1 MHIPKEAKMAKKQQ
15 IEVPFNML
23 DAQYRSAN
31 LQEHVD
37 NPLIEAL
44 PPFRQAAELIHEFGR
59 YPHITDDERRL
70 PKATRML
77 AISRLNAYL
86 EPLTCHLDVI
96 DKIGLIVRA
105 SYTHRNPLN
114 DAYRRWLVGLY
125 REAMEG
131 KIRALDGS
139 TPSTAPSFA
148 LFGVSGVGKS
158 TVIERA
164 LSFLPQLLRH
174 EKHQFVQVV
183 WLKLDCPLDGSLKQ
197 LLYGMLSKLDNML
210 GTSYRK
216 TVGRGRTVD
225 ELIDGVAKVAA
236 QHHLGLLV
244 IDEIQNLLDASG
256 VGQAKMLNFFVTFAN
271 DAKIPMVTVGTP
283 RALSLL
289 EGTFREARRVGDLGT
304 YVWESLSEDEEWSH
318 FLEGLWKYQ
327 WTEQVAPLTPALE
340 SCMYKHTQGIHALVV
355 RLFQLTQ
362 LQAISDGTE
371 CLSEALIDDVAS
383 NRFKLVAPMLD
394 ALRRGDNKAIEK
406 FEDLLNN
413 GLIALGEDVE
423 REAKLSLLKEQA
435 QSRNQNSA
443 ERLRTVSTL
452 IAMGLEQDRMQG
464 AVNSLF
470 DSTPDLIC
478 SAAVRMILERL
489 DEGGEPKVKT
499 AGKSL
504 KEIVESAGVSGASPA
519 DTLASAGIVA
529 NEAKV
534 A

>member
-1 MHIPKEAKMAKKQQ
+1 MAKKPQ
-15 IEVPFNML
+15 IEAPFNML
-23 DAQYRSAN
+23 DAQYRPAD
-31 LQEHVD
+31 LPEHAG

-44 PPFRQAAELIHEFGR
+44 PQFRQAGELIREFGR
-59 YPHITDDERRL
+59 YPHITDDERKL
-70 PKATRML
+70 PKATRMM
-77 AISRLNAYL
+77 AVSRLNTYL

-105 SYTHRNPLN
+105 GYTHRNPLN
-114 DAYRRWLVGLY
+114 DAYRKWLVSLY

-131 KIRALDGS
+131 EIRALGKS

-158 TVIERA
+158 TVVERA
-164 LSFLPQLLRH
+164 LSFLPQLVRH
-174 EKHQFVQVV
+174 EKHHFVQVV
-183 WLKLDCPLDGSLKQ
+183 WMKLDCPLDGSLKQ
-197 LLYGMLSKLDNML
+197 LLHGMLSKLDNML

-216 TVGRGRTVD
+216 IIGRGRTVD
-225 ELIDGVAKVAA
+225 ELVDDVAKVAA

-271 DAKIPMVTVGTP
+271 EAKIPVVTVGTT

-289 EGTFREARRVGDLGT
+289 EGTFREARRVGDHGT
-304 YVWESLSEDEEWSH
+304 YIWDALSEGDEWTH
-318 FLEGLWKYQ
+318 FLKSLWKYQ
-327 WTEQVAPLTPALE
+327 WTAQVVPLTPAIE

-371 CLSEALIDDVAS
+371 CLSEALIDDVAL
-383 NRFKLVAPMLD
+383 RMFKLVAPMLE
-394 ALRRGDNKAIEK
+394 ALRKGDKEAVK
-406 FEDLLNN
+406 KYEDLLNK
-413 GLIALGEDVE
+413 GLTELGKDVD

-435 QSRNQNSA
+435 QSRNQGSA
-443 ERLRTVSTL
+443 ERFHTVSAL
-452 IAMGLEQDRMQG
+452 IAMGLEQDRVQE

-470 DSTPDLIC
+470 DSMPGLNC

-489 DEGGEPKVKT
+489 DEGRGPKMET

-504 KEIVESAGVSGASPA
+504 KEIVGSAAASGASPA
-519 DTLASAGIVA
+519 EALTSAGIVA
-529 NEAKV
+529 GEAKV